1 MTRYRGVTSL
11 ERALYDNR
19 EVTHIV
25 GLSGGKDSTAMAL
38 RLREVNPNV
47 DYRFVCTPT
56 GNELPDMSTHWDHLG
71 ELLGTPLIKV
81 NAGVSLLGLIAKQK
95 AIPNWRMRWCTRML
109 KIEPFQAYVLQ
120 NTPAVTYVGIRA
132 DEAGAREGVTEWG
145 VDVEAQFP
153 LIEWGWN
160 LGDVIGYL
168 KAREVEIPPRTD
180 CALCFFQTLG
190 ELHRLWEKHPDL
202 YQQGV
207 VVEEYVGHTF
217 RSAQRDSH
225 PAALKDLRA
234 EFESGYVPK
243 PRSMDDRKVMCAVC
257 AR

>member
-1 MTRYRGVTSL
+1 MT
-11 ERALYDNR
+11 
-19 EVTHIV
+19 THIV

-47 DYRFVCTPT
+47 DYQFVCTPT
-56 GNELPDMSTHWDHLG
+56 GNELPDMMAHWDKVG
-71 ELLGTPLIKV
+71 ELLGSPLIKV

-109 KIEPFQAYVLQ
+109 KIEPFQVYVLQ

-132 DEAGAREGVTEWG
+132 DEAESREGVTSWG
-145 VDVEAQFP
+145 DGVEARFP

-160 LGDVIGYL
+160 LGDVVDYL
-168 KAREVEIPPRTD
+168 KAREVEIPKRTD

-190 ELHRLWEKHPDL
+190 EWHTLWSEHPEL
-202 YQQGV
+202 FAQGEV
-207 VVEEYVGHTF
+207 LEEFVGHTF
-217 RSAQRDSH
+217 RSDGRDTQ
-225 PAALKDLRA
+225 PASLKGLR
-234 EFESGYVPK
+234 EKFERGYAPK
-243 PRSMDDRKVMCAVC
+243 ARRMDDRKVMCAVC